1 MKATTARRFPIKKIV
16 SGAALFLFAAML
28 AALPRQCAAACAEG
42 IALWAKAV
50 LPSLLPFL
58 AVSTLLA
65 ARGRKA
71 ADRLAPLMRRVKLPA
86 PASLCL
92 LLSVLS
98 GYPVGSRAVAE
109 LAERG
114 GIPHEGVLRTAVL
127 CSTSGPMFLLGT
139 VGGMYADPA
148 AGAVLFA
155 SHLAGVF
162 LVCLLLLPFAK
173 KLPES
178 PPHEKQEESIPSLGE
193 SVQRAVLSVLCVG
206 GFVALFYVLGEM
218 LAALGALRALTAAL
232 SVPLAPF
239 GAQPLAEGLAYGLLE
254 ATHGCAALASA
265 GGPLA
270 LPLTAFVVTFGGGS
284 ILAQQLSFLSPAG
297 VKAPLFVAVKAA
309 QGAAAF
315 SVCLLLARVFL

>member
-16 SGAALFLFAAML
+16 SGAAMLLFAAML

-65 ARGRKA
+65 ARGKKA

-86 PASLCL
+86 AASLCL

-109 LAERG
+109 LAERC
-114 GIPHEGVLRTAVL
+114 GIPREGVLRTAVL

-218 LAALGALRALTAAL
+218 LAALGAAGALRSAAPRGGACLRASRSDARLRRARLGGRAARPAADRLRRHLRRREHPRTAAFL
-232 SVPLAPF
+232 SVARGREGAPLRRR
-239 GAQPLAEGLAYGLLE
+239 QS
-254 ATHGCAALASA
+254 SA
-265 GGPLA
+265 GRRGI
-270 LPLTAFVVTFGGGS
+270 FRM
-284 ILAQQLSFLSPAG
+284 SPPRTDIFIKRNDLCHA
-297 VKAPLFVAVKAA
+297 
-309 QGAAAF
+309 
-315 SVCLLLARVFL
+315 

>member
-1 MKATTARRFPIKKIV
+1 MKVKTARRFPIKKV
-16 SGAALFLFAAML
+16 VTGASMLLLTAML

-42 IALWAKAV
+42 IALWAKSV

-58 AVSTLLA
+58 AVSALLA
-65 ARGRKA
+65 ARGEAA
-71 ADRLAPLMRRVKLPA
+71 ADRLAPLMRRIKLPA
-86 PASLCL
+86 AAALCL

-98 GYPVGSRAVAE
+98 GYPVGSRAVSE

-114 GIPHEGVLRTAVL
+114 GIPREGVLRTAVL

-139 VGGMYADPA
+139 VGGMYASPA
-148 AGAVLFA
+148 AGGVLFA

-162 LVCLLLLPFAK
+162 LVCLFLLPFAK
-173 KLPES
+173 KLPAC
-178 PPHEKQEESIPSLGE
+178 PPRTQQRKNALSLAE
-193 SVQRAVLSVLCVG
+193 SVQRSVFSVLCVG
-206 GFVALFYVLGEM
+206 GYIALFYVLGEI
-218 LAALGALRALTAAL
+218 LDTLGILGALTAVL
-232 SVPLAPF
+232 SAPLSLF
-239 GAQPLAEGLAYGLLE
+239 GASPLAEGLAYGLLE
-254 ATHGCAALASA
+254 ATHGCAALAAA

-297 VKAPLFVAVKAA
+297 VKAPLFAAVKAL

-315 SVCLLLARVFL
+315 FICLLLQFFL

>member
-16 SGAALFLFAAML
+16 SGAALLLFAAML

-65 ARGRKA
+65 ARGKKA

-92 LLSVLS
+92 LLS

-109 LAERG
+109 LAGRG
-114 GIPHEGVLRTAVL
+114 GIPREGVLRTAVL

-139 VGGMYADPA
+139 VGGMYENPA

-218 LAALGALRALTAAL
+218 LAALGVLRALTAAL
-232 SVPLAPF
+232 SLPLSSF

-315 SVCLLLARVFL
+315 SVCLLLARMFL